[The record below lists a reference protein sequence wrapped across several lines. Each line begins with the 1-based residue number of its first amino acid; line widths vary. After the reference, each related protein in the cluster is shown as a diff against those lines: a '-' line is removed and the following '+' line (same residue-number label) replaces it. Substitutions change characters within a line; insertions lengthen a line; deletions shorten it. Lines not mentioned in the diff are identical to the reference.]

1 MEITTNGATLLL
13 AGRFDVR
20 STSTVREALYEHIGA
35 HTGDIVV
42 DLSGVESIDA
52 TALKV
57 LAAAT
62 KVIERD
68 GRQLILR
75 GCSPAL
81 RRIITFTRMR
91 RLVQVER
98 GAITA

>member
-1 MEITTNGATLLL
+1 MEITTNGATLFLT
-13 AGRFDVR
+13 GRFDVR
-20 STSTVREALYEHIGA
+20 STSMVREALYKHIEEHSGN
-35 HTGDIVV
+35 IVV
-42 DLSGVESIDA
+42 NLSEVESIDA

-62 KVIERD
+62 KLMERD
-68 GRQLILR
+68 GRQLVLR

-81 RRIITFTRMR
+81 RRIIAFTRLR

-98 GAITA
+98 GAMTA

>member
-1 MEITTNGATLLL
+1 MEITTHGATLFL

-20 STSTVREALYEHIGA
+20 STSMVREALYEHIEE
-35 HTGDIVV
+35 HSGDVVV
-42 DLSGVESIDA
+42 DLSDVESIDA

-62 KVIERD
+62 KLMERD
-68 GRQLILR
+68 GRQLVLR

-81 RRIITFTRMR
+81 RRIIAFTRLR

-98 GAITA
+98 GAMTA

>member
-1 MEITTNGATLLL
+1 MDVTTKGATLCL
-13 AGRFDVR
+13 AGRFDGR
-20 STSTVREALYEHIGA
+20 STMMVRDALYDHIEA
-35 HTGDIVV
+35 SREDVV
-42 DLSGVESIDA
+42 IDLSEVESIDA

-62 KVIERD
+62 MVMERD

-81 RRIITFTRMR
+81 RRIIAFTRLR
-91 RLVQVER
+91 RLFQVER

>member
-1 MEITTNGATLLL
+1 MEITTNGATLFL

-20 STSTVREALYEHIGA
+20 STSMVREALYDHIDA
-35 HTGDIVV
+35 HPANVAV
-42 DLSGVESIDA
+42 DLSKVESIDA

-62 KVIERD
+62 KVMERD

-81 RRIITFTRMR
+81 RRIIAFTRLR

>member
-1 MEITTNGATLLL
+1 MEITTNGATLFL

-20 STSTVREALYEHIGA
+20 STSMVREALYEHIDEHRGN
-35 HTGDIVV
+35 IVV
-42 DLSGVESIDA
+42 DLSKVESIDA

-57 LAAAT
+57 LAVAT
-62 KVIERD
+62 RNIERD
-68 GRQLILR
+68 GRQLVLR
-75 GCSPAL
+75 GCSPTL
-81 RRIITFTRMR
+81 RRVIAFTRLR

>member
-1 MEITTNGATLLL
+1 MEVTTNGAVLAL

-20 STSTVREALYEHIGA
+20 STSMVREILYDHIA
-35 HTGDIVV
+35 AQPADVV
-42 DLSGVESIDA
+42 IDLSRVESIDA

-57 LAAAT
+57 LAVAT
-62 KVIERD
+62 KMMERD

-81 RRIITFTRMR
+81 RRIIAYTRLR

-98 GAITA
+98 GANST

>member
-1 MEITTNGATLLL
+1 MEITTSGTTLVLV
-13 AGRFDVR
+13 GRFDVR
-20 STSTVREALYEHIGA
+20 STSMVREALYQHIDEHSGNV
-35 HTGDIVV
+35 VV

-62 KVIERD
+62 RNVERER
-68 GRQLILR
+68 RQLVLR

-81 RRIITFTRMR
+81 RRIIAFTRLR

-98 GAITA
+98 GAISA

>member
-1 MEITTNGATLLL
+1 MEVTTNGATLSL

-20 STSTVREALYEHIGA
+20 STSMVREALYAHIESR
-35 HTGDIVV
+35 TGDVAV
-42 DLSGVESIDA
+42 DLSEVESIDA

-62 KVIERD
+62 KIMERD
-68 GRQLILR
+68 GRQLTLR

-81 RRIITFTRMR
+81 RRIIAFTRLR

>member
-1 MEITTNGATLLL
+1 MEVTTNGATLVL

-20 STSTVREALYEHIGA
+20 STSMVREALYEHIESR
-35 HTGDIVV
+35 TGDVAV
-42 DLSGVESIDA
+42 DLSQVESIDA

-62 KVIERD
+62 KIIERD
-68 GRQLILR
+68 GRTLVLR

-81 RRIITFTRMR
+81 RRIIAFTRLR